1 MLDSSVASMDSTE
14 PGEQQGMAIG
24 VPIRYFLL
32 GDEERA
38 QKQLALA
45 KERCIASAMKRL
57 SRAVVGEELYQQL
70 QTAAPVLVTGSCG
83 YLGSALLAILRD
95 LGIKARGLDLM
106 APDTVENMAGDVGM
120 EQVVQ
125 RAAEGCRS
133 VIHAAALHAPNL
145 DFYTEADYKHVNL
158 GGTRHVLNV
167 ATAMGLSCVFSST
180 TSLMNTQKVKER
192 SKSSTLVLKASE
204 DYGTPRNIYGVTKK
218 KAEQYC
224 VDSGCSV
231 AILRCSRF
239 FAEDAY
245 DTSMDPATRG
255 ATLSNGNVKAN
266 ELLCGLRASLEDM
279 VMAHLAALGRI
290 ATDDERRVLG
300 PFIISACSPLLDHE
314 DLDSQFFESA
324 KSMYR
329 ALDWKFPQKPLGR
342 ILDSRDTWQRLNWQ
356 PRWDFLSLVR
366 DFTGGANLDIIKDGS
381 Y

>member
-1 MLDSSVASMDSTE
+1 MDSTE

-83 YLGSALLAILRD
+83 YLGSALLAIL
-95 LGIKARGLDLM
+95 
-106 APDTVENMAGDVGM
+106 
-120 EQVVQ
+120 
-125 RAAEGCRS
+125 RS